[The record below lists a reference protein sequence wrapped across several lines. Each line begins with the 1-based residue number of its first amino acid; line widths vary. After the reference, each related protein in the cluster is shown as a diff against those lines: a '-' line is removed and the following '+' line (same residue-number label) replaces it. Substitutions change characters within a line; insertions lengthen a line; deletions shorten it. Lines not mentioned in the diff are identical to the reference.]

1 MNLVWPRVRGEP
13 QVEAR
18 IRSRSEDFLVCE
30 QLGFEPEGE
39 GEHVFLHLQKRD
51 LNSAELVQRV
61 AVLSKVAARDIGISG
76 LKDRNAVTSQWLSVG
91 MAGRAEPDWQA
102 LQSDGKVQLLA
113 HKRHRRKLRRGV
125 HKANRFSLRLRGLKG
140 DLADLETRLRRVRDA
155 GVPNYFGPQRFGRG
169 GSNLVQARRWMAS
182 RHSRLSRQKRG
193 LLLSALRAELFNCLL
208 AARVE
213 ARSWA
218 QVRRGDVCLLRGTRS
233 FFACEQV
240 TADIEQRAAHGDL
253 HVGLPL
259 WGIGE
264 WPPGSDGEHK
274 WRERLA
280 EQADVCEFLENAGLE
295 LAFRSARLLV
305 DDFCWRFCDDGDL
318 QLDFTLGAGAY
329 ATALLGELVRY
340 KEDVGSGNS
349 SD

>member
-1 MNLVWPRVRGEP
+1 MNLAWPRAWGEP
-13 QVEAR
+13 LVEAR
-18 IRSRSEDFLVCE
+18 IRCRPEDFLVCE

-61 AVLSKVAARDIGISG
+61 AALSGVATRDIGISG
-76 LKDRNAVTSQWLSVG
+76 LKDRNAVTRQWLSVG
-91 MAGRAEPDWQA
+91 MAGCAEPDWQA
-102 LQSDGKVQLLA
+102 LQGDGKVLLLA
-113 HKRHRRKLRRGV
+113 QTRHRRKLRRGV
-125 HKANRFSLRLRGLKG
+125 HKANRFSLRLRGVSG
-140 DLADLETRLRRVRDA
+140 DLADLEARLQRVRSA

-193 LLLSALRAELFNCLL
+193 LLLSALRAWLFNCLL
-208 AARVE
+208 ASRVE
-213 ARSWA
+213 ARCWE
-218 QVRRGDVCLLRGTRS
+218 QVKRGDVCLLRGTRS
-233 FFACEQV
+233 FFACEEV
-240 TADIEQRAAHGDL
+240 TADIERRAALGDL

-259 WGIGE
+259 WGTGQ

-274 WRERLA
+274 WRQRMTEH
-280 EQADVCEFLENAGLE
+280 ADVCEFLENAGLE

-305 DDFCWRFCDDGDL
+305 DDFCWQFCDDGDL

-349 SD
+349 SE